1 MNNEHDPSREAPPA
15 QVPGHGPEQVEE
27 QVEGRRKLSRRAFI
41 GLGVA
46 GAAALAFGG
55 RQLLLSGSSRGTGT
69 TGKGFD
75 IKDFGIRSVKDG
87 PQYQPDQWR
96 LTVTGL
102 VKQLPGDSIFA
113 MRRGSK

>member
-1 MNNEHDPSREAPPA
+1 MKNEDDPGRGIPPV
-15 QVPGHGPEQVEE
+15 QVPGHGPEQAKEHA
-27 QVEGRRKLSRRAFI
+27 EGRHKLSRRAFI

-55 RQLLLSGSSRGTGT
+55 RQLLLGGSSGSTSPS
-69 TGKGFD
+69 GKAFN

-102 VKQLPGDSIFA
+102 VN
-113 MRRGSK
+113 RC